1 MKLEA
6 KLVVTYGTLLSA
18 MLITSSI
25 AYVHMSE
32 VRRVTTVIV
41 SRRIPIVYMDRD
53 ARVTMGKGARELEE
67 SLFYADDPSA
77 AATYR
82 QHYHRDLSIAKDQV
96 AALRDLTDAFDLGAD
111 QGRIPV
117 IVAQARQLSELEGR
131 IESLIDSQRPA
142 DLMAARDLVKGQ
154 MAAEEVV
161 AYTSMY
167 DLVQSQLNIMESE
180 SKEVFGA
187 TRAMVWTLWITTILG
202 SLLGGG
208 IALTIARGISR
219 SARAVVER
227 ATAIA
232 EGDLTGAPLA
242 VLSKDELGTLANA
255 MQAMQANL
263 RRTIGAVAR
272 TAASVTGNAVSIGA
286 NGAEMHRKMDEQNQ
300 QTEQTAS
307 AVQEMSATV
316 AEVSRHAGN
325 AAQNAR
331 AAAETARKGGD
342 IVREMLVDMNS
353 IAEAVRST
361 STTIHLLGE
370 DSMRIGHIVNVI
382 EEIARKTNLL
392 ALNAAI
398 EAARAGEQG
407 RGFAVVAGEVRRLAE
422 SSAQATREISQ
433 TIHGIQQRTHSAV
446 ASMAEGTAT
455 VEAGMITTGRA
466 GEALDQ
472 IIGMAE
478 QVDQMIAQ
486 IAVASVQ
493 QTTMANESSL
503 ALHTI
508 YRLGSENLSAM
519 SSSVASAHT
528 LRNSAVDL
536 EQQIEHFQVGD
547 EVGDNPDATDDGR
560 GNWQSSTSLR
570 TGARSS
576 TAPA

>member
-131 IESLIDSQRPA
+131 IESLIDSQR
-142 DLMAARDLVKGQ
+142 LVAARDLVKGQ

>member
-1 MKLEA
+1 
-6 KLVVTYGTLLSA
+6 
-18 MLITSSI
+18 
-25 AYVHMSE
+25 
-32 VRRVTTVIV
+32 
-41 SRRIPIVYMDRD
+41 
-53 ARVTMGKGARELEE
+53 
-67 SLFYADDPSA
+67 
-77 AATYR
+77 
-82 QHYHRDLSIAKDQV
+82 
-96 AALRDLTDAFDLGAD
+96 
-111 QGRIPV
+111 
-117 IVAQARQLSELEGR
+117 
-131 IESLIDSQRPA
+131 
-142 DLMAARDLVKGQ
+142 
-154 MAAEEVV
+154 
-161 AYTSMY
+161 MY